1 MTFEHESI
9 ARADRHATAIGG
21 SFIVANVSLGH
32 RGVRSGS
39 IGQRRAADK
48 IGKGRVGRWE
58 HRKQF
63 KEVANGD

>member
-32 RGVRSGS
+32 RGAKSWG

-48 IGKGRVGRWE
+48 VEKGRVGR
-58 HRKQF
+58 
-63 KEVANGD
+63 